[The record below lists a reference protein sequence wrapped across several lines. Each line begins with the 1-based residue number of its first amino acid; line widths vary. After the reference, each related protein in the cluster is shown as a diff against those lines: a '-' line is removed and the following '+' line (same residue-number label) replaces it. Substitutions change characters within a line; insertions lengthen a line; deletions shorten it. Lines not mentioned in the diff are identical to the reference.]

1 MYFMYMLYWKWA
13 MYNVYAWYDYV
24 NSITAMGLASFF
36 KLLTV
41 PLKWYRGSIDFK
53 RNRHIV
59 FVIAWLITFGYDTML
74 YTLWNKWLKLTL
86 FQRSH
91 MKRRYTKKWSLLNIS
106 LLFFCENWYACL
118 PTPLYITFSFVF

>member
-53 RNRHIV
+53 RNRHNYSIRHCLV
-59 FVIAWLITFGYDTML
+59 DNIWIWHNVVYFV
-74 YTLWNKWLKLTL
+74 K
-86 FQRSH
+86 
-91 MKRRYTKKWSLLNIS
+91 
-106 LLFFCENWYACL
+106 
-118 PTPLYITFSFVF
+118 